1 MKESLERRH
10 IHKRIAIFMAFI
22 MLFTMLPMHTL
33 QVYAKSNEAKILIWS
48 TYILQTEIKKL
59 YAPGLKDFIS
69 KDEVAGYAGV
79 DSISVDLKVGTQDN
93 PQHFMGTEDLSQY
106 GLIIVLMPYESLTD
120 TDVSALKNY
129 VNAGGRVVLQGERD
143 GFARYENK
151 VLLDFAKQLGVTV
164 QITINDDDMGNA
176 IINKDSDI
184 MGGKDLVGNE
194 LEYRAIG
201 EITYSGDAQVIATT
215 VNKKYPFIVDF
226 PVQKGRITVMSD
238 INWWH
243 RRSNMLH
250 TPAQLQSAQEL
261 WGKFLSNSAKN
272 MEDVENGINPNVK
285 HEHHYNYISQGNKIL
300 AYCDET
306 QGASE
311 CEYYGRSNAIAV
323 TLLANDAIYS
333 GEAYSGI
340 TLEGIDTYNA
350 ITKSNLEKSQVS
362 FYQVETERTTTG
374 GIKLESAPKEKG
386 HYYAEITS
394 NGAKAVA
401 AFSIKGLAHGI
412 TVENGWAEMADSK
425 AEEDTIVTIKANPAP
440 EGKVF
445 DKWTSKDVTF
455 ADANSAETTF
465 NMPDKDVTVTANYI
479 DKQLIE
485 LKIENKPNKLSYYTG
500 ESFEQAGMIVKAYYN
515 DGTIKDVTAQCS
527 YSPKG
532 GLTKANQEITVSY
545 TEAEVTKVAVQS
557 ISVTDRPILTAT
569 LHFDSQ
575 GGSHVQDMEVPIKET
590 VKMPITTRS
599 AYKFE
604 GWYTEPQGKGT
615 LYTDS
620 TSITTSTCLY
630 AKWCKEIKETSPST
644 SSSSSS
650 HSTQNTTAQNS
661 SIVIIDK
668 KRYNIGNQKVSGE
681 ETIFTVDQFEFTA
694 KIKEAPSG
702 SEVIMPITATTNI
715 VKAQL
720 NLQNVKDMA
729 DKFILLKIEN
739 QKAVYTV
746 PTSAIDVAK
755 VSKALGQDSLKDI
768 QVEMIFEKT
777 TQETIDQLEKHIK
790 DQYTMINVPMTF
802 EIQAMV
808 NGKAIKLD
816 TFNTYVARNT
826 EVTAKEAEGITTA
839 VIIGKDGR
847 MYHIPTNVYQED
859 NKYFVQVNSLVGEN
873 YILIENKVNYSDAAG
888 KWYEEVANELGSRMI
903 TKCLEE
909 GNAIQGDK
917 AITRA
922 EFAALL
928 VNALGLPQAPE
939 GADCFKD
946 VAKSSSYL
954 GEIGAAYQYEI
965 IKGVSKDQFAPNK
978 TITREEAMAMMQR
991 AAKVAQLKGEKG
1003 QLEAFEDYSKVSEW
1017 AKDAVAFNI
1026 GSDLIIGSNN
1036 KLRPQSTITRA
1047 ESMTVVLRMLQKAD
1061 LIDIRVEV

>member
-1 MKESLERRH
+1 M
-10 IHKRIAIFMAFI
+10 
-22 MLFTMLPMHTL
+22 
-33 QVYAKSNEAKILIWS
+33 V
-48 TYILQTEIKKL
+48 
-59 YAPGLKDFIS
+59 
-69 KDEVAGYAGV
+69 
-79 DSISVDLKVGTQDN
+79 
-93 PQHFMGTEDLSQY
+93 
-106 GLIIVLMPYESLTD
+106 
-120 TDVSALKNY
+120 
-129 VNAGGRVVLQGERD
+129 
-143 GFARYENK
+143 
-151 VLLDFAKQLGVTV
+151 
-164 QITINDDDMGNA
+164 
-176 IINKDSDI
+176 
-184 MGGKDLVGNE
+184 
-194 LEYRAIG
+194 
-201 EITYSGDAQVIATT
+201 
-215 VNKKYPFIVDF
+215 
-226 PVQKGRITVMSD
+226 
-238 INWWH
+238 
-243 RRSNMLH
+243 
-250 TPAQLQSAQEL
+250 
-261 WGKFLSNSAKN
+261 
-272 MEDVENGINPNVK
+272 
-285 HEHHYNYISQGNKIL
+285 
-300 AYCDET
+300 
-306 QGASE
+306 
-311 CEYYGRSNAIAV
+311 
-323 TLLANDAIYS
+323 
-333 GEAYSGI
+333 
-340 TLEGIDTYNA
+340 
-350 ITKSNLEKSQVS
+350 
-362 FYQVETERTTTG
+362 
-374 GIKLESAPKEKG
+374 
-386 HYYAEITS
+386 
-394 NGAKAVA
+394 
-401 AFSIKGLAHGI
+401 
-412 TVENGWAEMADSK
+412 
-425 AEEDTIVTIKANPAP
+425 
-440 EGKVF
+440 
-445 DKWTSKDVTF
+445 
-455 ADANSAETTF
+455 
-465 NMPDKDVTVTANYI
+465 
-479 DKQLIE
+479 
-485 LKIENKPNKLSYYTG
+485 
-500 ESFEQAGMIVKAYYN
+500 VKAYYN

-954 GEIGAAYQYEI
+954 GEIGAAYQYKI
-965 IKGVSKDQFAPNK
+965 IKGISEDQFAPNK